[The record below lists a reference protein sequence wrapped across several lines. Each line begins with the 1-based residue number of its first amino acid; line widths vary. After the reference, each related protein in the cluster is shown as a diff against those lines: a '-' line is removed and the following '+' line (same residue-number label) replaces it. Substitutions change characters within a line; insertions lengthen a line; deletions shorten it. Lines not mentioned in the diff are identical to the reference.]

1 MDAESRKTSMN
12 RSMMNMRKTM
22 TDHLEEILGEDWV
35 YVFNVEDYF
44 YLVEEVYLDDDY
56 MFLV

>member
-1 MDAESRKTSMN
+1 MN

>member
-1 MDAESRKTSMN
+1 
-12 RSMMNMRKTM
+12 M
-22 TDHLEEILGEDWV
+22 TDYLEEVLGEDWV

>member
-1 MDAESRKTSMN
+1 MYAESRKTLMN
-12 RSMMNMRKTM
+12 RALMNMRKTM
-22 TDHLEEILGEDWV
+22 TDYLEEVLGEDWV